1 VNRIARRHANFF
13 SEFLQSDRLVQSSF
27 GEPKDFPPFTTE
39 HDLSGYTLQ
48 IGNVRAAL
56 QWAFSADG
64 DVGVELAISAA
75 PLFIGL
81 SLLEECGRWCERAL
95 LRPGPRCPW
104 HQAGD
109 DPSGSARSIVDAH
122 NRKQRSGS
130 RRN

>member
-56 QWAFSADG
+56 Q
-64 DVGVELAISAA
+64 
-75 PLFIGL
+75 
-81 SLLEECGRWCERAL
+81 
-95 LRPGPRCPW
+95 
-104 HQAGD
+104 
-109 DPSGSARSIVDAH
+109 
-122 NRKQRSGS
+122 
-130 RRN
+130 